1 MCYKSVF
8 RDITQIEYEHKR
20 RKKEREIKKLKEN
33 SNTLSKRLDD
43 LDPVKAR
50 IILSS
55 KLPLTALFRKGI

>member
-8 RDITQIEYEHKR
+8 RDITQIEYEHNR

-43 LDPVKAR
+43 SDPVLAR

-55 KLPLTALFRKGI
+55 KLPIIAWSRKGI